1 MMRIIT
7 GKARGT
13 KLLTLAGDATRP
25 TAERTKE
32 AVFSVLQNDLR
43 DSVVLDL
50 FAGSGQLGLEA
61 ISRGARRAVFCDH
74 SREAVRIIRA
84 NIEKTA
90 FSDAASVLCVD
101 AAAAISMLSG
111 REKFDLV
118 FLDPPYALHLIPDV
132 LRRLHSAGILA
143 EGARIVCESA
153 SPEDVFGKD
162 PTLAELYEVV
172 RDSRYGAA
180 YVTFLTLREVTV

>member
-7 GKARGT
+7 GKARGAR
-13 KLLTLAGDATRP
+13 LLTLTGDATRP

-32 AVFSVLQNDLR
+32 AVFSVLQNDLHDR
-43 DSVVLDL
+43 VVLDL

-90 FSDAASVLCVD
+90 FSDAASVLCLD

-111 REKFDLV
+111 REAFDLV

-132 LRRLHSAGILA
+132 LRRLYTAGLLA
-143 EGARIVCESA
+143 ENARIVCESA
-153 SPEDVFGKD
+153 SPEDVFGED
-162 PTLAELYEVV
+162 AALSEIYEVT
-172 RDSRYGAA
+172 RASRYGAA
-180 YVTFLTLREVTV
+180 YVTFLALREVSK